1 MALSPIEIG
10 LILLI
15 VLLIFGGKKLKTLGS
30 DLGTAIKGFRSSM
43 ASEAQQPS
51 EQEST
56 AESTEAKAKT
66 AD

>member
-15 VLLIFGGKKLKTLGS
+15 VLVIFGGKKLKSLGS
-30 DLGTAIKGFRSSM
+30 DLGHAIKGFRSSM
-43 ASEAQQPS
+43 ASDSQQPS
-51 EQEST
+51 DPEPA
-56 AESTEAKAKT
+56 AETSEAKAKT